1 MTEFKRNQI
10 IAELAE
16 SLQVPDYGRFL
27 SYFEENAVF
36 ELPFEV
42 DGGIMLKGLPEIRK
56 HFESLAADPI
66 GKLLRIEE
74 IMTKSYQSSE
84 EVIVEFFTKG
94 RLVSTGGTF
103 HVQSSIAIIRF
114 GESGIVYYKDIP
126 NTLGLA
132 KKAGVLTQLAT
143 SWKDE

>member
-42 DGGIMLKGLPEIRK
+42 DGGILLKGLPEIRK
-56 HFESLAADPI
+56 HFERLAEEPI
-66 GKLLRIEE
+66 NKLIRIEE
-74 IMTKSYQSSE
+74 IMTKSYQTSE
-84 EVIVEFFTKG
+84 VVTVEYFTKG
-94 RLVSTGGTF
+94 RLVSTGETF
-103 HVQSSIAIIRF
+103 HIQSSIAIIRF
-114 GESGIVYYKDIP
+114 GETGIVYYKDIP
-126 NTLGLA
+126 NTLGMA
-132 KKAGVLTQLAT
+132 KKSGMLDKLAA
-143 SWKDE
+143 SWEK